1 MKILE
6 LKIPP
11 LPLAVVFGA
20 LMWAIDRWLLPHSD
34 RSGVRTGISVV
45 IFGIAVAIL
54 AAAIIG
60 FRRARTTVDPM
71 HPEAASAIVTSG
83 IYRFTRNP
91 MYLAFLLALVAWA
104 VFLGNV
110 VAALL
115 PLCFV
120 LYMNRF
126 QIAPEEQALRARFGA
141 PYEAYLRTVRRWA

>member
-11 LPLAVVFGA
+11 LPLAVGFGV

-34 RSGVRTGISVV
+34 RSVVRTV
-45 IFGIAVAIL
+45 IAIALFGFAMAIL

-71 HPEAASAIVTSG
+71 HPEAASTIVTSG
-83 IYRFTRNP
+83 IYQFTRNP
-91 MYLAFLLALVAWA
+91 MYLAFLLALIAWA

-110 VAALL
+110 IAALI

-126 QIAPEEQALRARFGA
+126 QIAPEERALRAVFGA
-141 PYEAYLRTVRRWA
+141 SYEAYLLSVRRWA